1 MPYPR
6 ETYFNPIAPY
16 RKSWALA
23 PQNRFL
29 EVSGHKTRSMY
40 DYMSSSVPFF
50 YILMLSAILLDIYLG
65 FAILSKSG
73 VNIILIILS
82 VIADFFLAILPGVLA
97 GYIDRLNPINL
108 QNKLFKNNLECMT
121 EKRNETQDEHEIRI
135 NSIKYGKIKR
145 LKSDLKK
152 YKIVEYITILLIIS
166 IAIWKI
172 YTYYAVLPPS
182 MSIFSVTNG
191 KVVILC
197 SILCAVFHIIGSEK
211 AFTHLIFF
219 LKKEK
224 RFNAFNEHNQGKRPE
239 PIKQEID
246 YKGNYRAAK
255 HENTELVVP
264 EDGDPYL
271 LYHHIIWDDEI
282 QAIMLRQ
289 GDELAKRGVVIVS
302 KATQIF

>member
-6 ETYFNPIAPY
+6 ETYFEPIAPY
-16 RKSWALA
+16 KKSWALA

-40 DYMSSSVPFF
+40 DYMSSSIPFF
-50 YILMLSAILLDIYLG
+50 YILMLSAIFLDIYLG
-65 FAILSKSG
+65 FAILNKSG
-73 VNIILIILS
+73 VNIILIALS
-82 VIADFFLAILPGVLA
+82 VVADFFLAILPGVLA
-97 GYIDRLNPINL
+97 GYIDSLNPINL
-108 QNKLFKNNLECMT
+108 KNKLFKNNLECMT
-121 EKRNETQDEHEIRI
+121 EKRNETQEEHEIRI
-135 NSIKYGKIKR
+135 NSIKYGDIK
-145 LKSDLKK
+145 KVKFNLKK
-152 YKIVEYITILLIIS
+152 YKVLEYITIILIIC
-166 IAIWKI
+166 IATWKI

-191 KVVILC
+191 KIVILC

-211 AFTHLIFF
+211 AFTHLTFF

-224 RFNAFNEHNQGKRPE
+224 LFNAFNEHNQGKRPE

-246 YKGNYRAAK
+246 YKGTYRAAK

-264 EDGDPYL
+264 DEGDPYL

-289 GDELAKRGVVIVS
+289 ADESAKRGVVITC
-302 KATQIF
+302 KDIQIF